1 MKFRYTG
8 DLPIKDVDLVLG
20 GVFKPNQSITKG
32 TEFEVPDNNAL
43 LIQRVKLN
51 GFYEVVPE
59 SKPKKFKKE
68 IKKEIKTE
76 EKKKQDK
83 KEEK

>member
-1 MKFRYTG
+1 MKFKYIG

-20 GVFKPNQSITKG
+20 GIFTPQQSIVKG
-32 TEFEVPDNNAL
+32 TVFEVPDNDTL

-51 GFYEVVPE
+51 GNYEELPKKVV
-59 SKPKKFKKE
+59 KPKKFKKE
-68 IKKEIKTE
+68 KKV
-76 EKKKQDK
+76 EKEKD